1 MIFQCSFVSNHFP
14 FLNFKLSIN
23 TTQTG
28 TSLAT
33 AFWKFREKILHD
45 DVILHHD
52 HVIKIQCRITPSC
65 RIGFAVGVWF
75 GCFASLPLQELQQR
89 NISYFN
95 KQKQKILMFCF
106 ALIFNVC
113 GNWSTAAK
121 FFTMRVQ
128 SELAFKVLDL
138 NTAFTKM
145 EGVRSAVSESCWPE
159 FTYL

>member
-1 MIFQCSFVSNHFP
+1 M
-14 FLNFKLSIN
+14 
-23 TTQTG
+23 
-28 TSLAT
+28 
-33 AFWKFREKILHD
+33 
-45 DVILHHD
+45 
-52 HVIKIQCRITPSC
+52 IKIQCRITQSC

-145 EGVRSAVSESCWPE
+145 EGVRSGVSESCCISRKLKLWRWKCKKPILNLSTHWRVICM
-159 FTYL
+159 FVGSKLMKFHGKTSPFQKWANFPPKGMKV